1 MTEDPIDYSDPMDV
15 GPAIHRIDYTNR
27 KIVVVIDKDHFCL
40 CKRLL
45 IENASDAEFASALA
59 IPIEKVRV
67 FKYKMAIFED
77 RIRGRRRAAR
87 LNCRRMK
94 RKKKR
99 LSSDKVGELKK
110 MEMSSE
116 ERFKCARDLILQ
128 NYTTR
133 EISKVL
139 KISIR
144 SVTRFRKR
152 LREAKK
158 EMVENGELD
167 VGEAEE
173 EWEFKYLSPELKG
186 EEGKKIIFFNFKNFF
201 SYF

>member
-1 MTEDPIDYSDPMDV
+1 MTSEVIECPNSPDPMNV
-15 GPAIHRIDYTNR
+15 GPALHRIDYTNR
-27 KIVVVIDKDHFCL
+27 KTVVVIDKDHFCL

-45 IENASDAEFASALA
+45 IEGAADEDFASALA
-59 IPIEKVRV
+59 IPMDKVRI
-67 FKYKMAIFED
+67 FKYKMQLFED
-77 RIRGRRRAAR
+77 RLRGRRRAAR
-87 LNCRRMK
+87 LNLRRMK
-94 RKKKR
+94 RKKRR
-99 LSSDKVGELKK
+99 LPSDKVGELEK
-110 MEMSSE
+110 ELSSE
-116 ERFKCARDLILQ
+116 ERYKCARDLILQ

-158 EMVENGELD
+158 EMVKTGELEMD
-167 VGEAEE
+167 EAED

-186 EEGKKIIFFNFKNFF
+186 EYKAL
-201 SYF
+201 

>member
-1 MTEDPIDYSDPMDV
+1 M
-15 GPAIHRIDYTNR
+15 HRIDYTNR
-27 KIVVVIDKDHFCL
+27 KTVVVIDKDHFCL

-45 IENASDAEFASALA
+45 IEGAADEEFASALA
-59 IPIEKVRV
+59 IPIEKVRI
-67 FKYKMAIFED
+67 FKHKMQIFED
-77 RIRGRRRAAR
+77 RLRGRRRAAR

-99 LSSDKVGELKK
+99 LPSDKVGELRKK
-110 MEMSSE
+110 ELSSE

-152 LREAKK
+152 LRDAKNQ
-158 EMVENGELD
+158 MVEAGELE
-167 VGEAEE
+167 VPEAEE

-186 EEGKKIIFFNFKNFF
+186 KINFAIKSLN
-201 SYF
+201 YFKI